1 MSNKALELFTAGP
14 KMHNCAQAVAEGC
27 GHPEMV
33 AELASCGGGRAPE
46 GLCGALHSALL
57 LVKPENREA
66 VKKEFQAAAG
76 ALTCREIKSEAKFPC
91 SECVRLG
98 AMLVEKCR

>member
-1 MSNKALELFTAGP
+1 MSNKALELFTAVP

-76 ALTCREIKSEAKFPC
+76 ALTCREIKSKAKFPC